1 MENKEKD
8 VNVVAEVEPAQYSNH
23 AEMESTGKDVN
34 VAAEVEPAQYS
45 SHLMDSV
52 YGTCTPIDE
61 WQVDD
66 KAIQLEC

>member
-1 MENKEKD
+1 
-8 VNVVAEVEPAQYSNH
+8 
-23 AEMESTGKDVN
+23 MESTGKDVN
-34 VAAEVEPAQYS
+34 VAAEVEPARYS